1 MKTSKK
7 IAVYLLVLIVGIFG
21 GIVFDVSSN
30 NFFIEFYGNH
40 FYLIPLP
47 LIIGGLVSLTGSW
60 KRETTIFIA
69 RIFLLLGVALA
80 IAYFIVNNQLN
91 FMGLFSFLFGGGIYM
106 HIPEQSDPLF
116 REIDPGVKNCH
127 TGILTPL

>member
-1 MKTSKK
+1 MKTSKQ
-7 IAVYLLVLIVGIFG
+7 IVIYLLVLIVGIFG

-60 KRETTIFIA
+60 KRETTIFIS

-91 FMGLFSFLFGGGIYM
+91 FMGLFSFLFGGGIY
-106 HIPEQSDPLF
+106 IGEKFIKPTT
-116 REIDPGVKNCH
+116 RKNKAK
-127 TGILTPL
+127 